1 VRLDE
6 GIIMCLAD
14 TIQIVQIKSKRA
26 CSYSTLR
33 LYFLLKALLNA
44 QEIETHTEFRQPFI
58 RKWYIE

>member
-1 VRLDE
+1 
-6 GIIMCLAD
+6 MCLAD
-14 TIQIVQIKSKRA
+14 TIQIVQIKSKRT

-33 LYFLLKALLNA
+33 LYFLLQALLNA

>member
-1 VRLDE
+1 MRLDG

-14 TIQIVQIKSKRA
+14 TIQVVQIKSNRT

-33 LYFLLKALLNA
+33 LYFLLKASLNA
-44 QEIETHTEFRQPFI
+44 QEIEAHTEFRQPFI